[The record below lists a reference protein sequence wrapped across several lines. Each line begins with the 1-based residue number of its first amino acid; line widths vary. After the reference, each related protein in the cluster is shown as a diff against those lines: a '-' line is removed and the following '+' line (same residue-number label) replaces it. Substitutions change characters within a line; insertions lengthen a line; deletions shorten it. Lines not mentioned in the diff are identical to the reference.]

1 MSVKGLEGINANAE
15 IGVTT
20 VRGAT
25 FVVGSV
31 TARGKRAF
39 HIRRRRRRRR
49 LRLSWGCYEQGN
61 QGNRIKGY
69 LQYMKVFIQ

>member
-25 FVVGSV
+25 FALRSSFHFLKDRGQDSFGRGV
-31 TARGKRAF
+31 T
-39 HIRRRRRRRR
+39 
-49 LRLSWGCYEQGN
+49 
-61 QGNRIKGY
+61 
-69 LQYMKVFIQ
+69 